1 MAGKLLMV
9 DAVTLFKSKG
19 LKKSLAAIDP
29 SQRAVGTSCA
39 AGDPPQDYSECN

>member
-29 SQRAVGTSCA
+29 AQRGNVVHLLPFPATSA
-39 AGDPPQDYSECN
+39 